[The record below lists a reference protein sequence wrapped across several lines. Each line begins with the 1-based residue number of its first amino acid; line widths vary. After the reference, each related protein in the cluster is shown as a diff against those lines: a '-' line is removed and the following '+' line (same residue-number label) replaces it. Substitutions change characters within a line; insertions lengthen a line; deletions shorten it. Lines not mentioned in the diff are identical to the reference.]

1 MKVEPFGPLD
11 LALYRETVRLA
22 LAEDLRWGD
31 ITTDAA
37 ISTDVRAVGE
47 IVAGVPCVLAGL
59 DVAIEVFRQLE
70 PRLEIERPHQDGD
83 KCSVGEIVL
92 RVTGRGRALLTAER
106 TALNFLQRLSGIATL
121 TWQFVDVARGRTM
134 VLDTRKTTPTLR
146 SLEKYAVR
154 AGGGVNHRMA
164 LDDGILIK
172 DNHIRLAGSIREAV
186 ERVRRVG
193 HDMLIEVE
201 AQSIADVVAAV
212 AAGVDVI
219 LADNMDT
226 ADIQEVVRLTRGQAK
241 VEVSGGI
248 TLDRL
253 DEVAAVEPEYVS
265 VGALTHS
272 APAIDFSFDLSPEV
286 HPARLDHQDR
296 SSTS

>member
-11 LALYRETVRLA
+11 PALYRETVRRA

-37 ISTDVRAVGE
+37 IPADARAVGE
-47 IVAGVPCVLAGL
+47 IVAGSPCVLAGL

-70 PRLEIERPHQDGD
+70 PRLEVERSHQDGD
-83 KCSVGEIVL
+83 QCAVDDAVL
-92 RVTGRGRALLTAER
+92 RVTGLGRALLTAER
-106 TALNFLQRLSGIATL
+106 TALNFLQRLSGTATL
-121 TWQFVDVARGRTM
+121 TRRFVDVARGRTT

-146 SLEKYAVR
+146 ALEKYAVR

-186 ERVRRVG
+186 ERVCRAG
-193 HDMLIEVE
+193 HDMPIEVE
-201 AQSIADVVAAV
+201 AQSLADVAAAV
-212 AAGVDVI
+212 AAGVDVV

-226 ADIQEVVRLTRGQAK
+226 ADIQEAVRLTRGEAR

-248 TLDRL
+248 TLERL
-253 DEVAAVEPEYVS
+253 DEIAAVEPEYVS

-272 APAIDFSFDLSPEV
+272 APAIDFSFDLSLEA
-286 HPARLDHQDR
+286 HPARLVHQDR
-296 SSTS
+296 STTS